1 MNRTAKSLLSKE
13 NSFGQVLKGF
23 FKPNV
28 VSFYQLL
35 KRKLKT
41 MYTPF
46 YLRSRTAW
54 LLTGLLCGIFFNASS
69 QTQIEPS
76 YLKTWVLTDAGQ
88 IKVPPPPNKEQA
100 QKEIAEV
107 KEKIA
112 KQNEKILY
120 QIQYWDAGSPAYRW
134 NEIAYKMIT
143 FENFGTF
150 LRAPTAWMNMAINDA
165 TAAAWKA
172 KYSYKRKRPFEV
184 DPLLKPV
191 ITSPLTPSYP
201 CEHSVTAAAAANVL
215 AYFYPEAADSILRL
229 GKEAAQSRIYAG
241 VQFPSDVEDGWKL
254 GEQVAALVI
263 EQAKKDGSDIQ
274 WKGIM
279 HNDPKL
285 WKGKYPVG
293 ITAAS
298 FKPLVLKSG
307 NQFRPPAPPDFAND
321 MKALKTFKRNSKS
334 DNLALYWH
342 NLSGMD
348 FWTELASKK
357 MFELHLDKNAPAC
370 AHIYTVLHV
379 TFHDAAIA
387 IMDAK
392 YAYWGIRP
400 FQYDTTFTPLVETP
414 PFPGYPSGH
423 ATASSAAATVLA
435 YFFPA
440 DAEFFQSKAK
450 ECADSRFY
458 AGIHFQTDNQ
468 AGLEIGNRLAQYIID
483 NRAKRDYV
491 VK

>member
-1 MNRTAKSLLSKE
+1 MLTLI
-13 NSFGQVLKGF
+13 
-23 FKPNV
+23 
-28 VSFYQLL
+28 
-35 KRKLKT
+35 
-41 MYTPF
+41 
-46 YLRSRTAW
+46 YLRTRTSW
-54 LLTGLLCGIFFNASS
+54 LLTCLLCSIFFTASS
-69 QTQIEPS
+69 QTQTGSS
-76 YLKTWVLTDAGQ
+76 YLKTWVLNDAGQ
-88 IKVPPPPNKEQA
+88 IKVPAPPNKEQT
-100 QKEIAEV
+100 QKEIAAI

-112 KQNEKILY
+112 KRNEKNLH
-120 QIQYWDAGSPAYRW
+120 QVQYWDAGSPAYRW
-134 NEIAYKMIT
+134 NEIAYKLTT

-150 LRAPTAWMNMAINDA
+150 LRAPMAWMNMAINDA

-172 KYSYKRKRPFEV
+172 KYTYQRKRPFQF
-184 DPLLKPV
+184 DPSLTPV
-191 ITSPLTPSYP
+191 ITSPVTPSYP
-201 CEHSVTAAAAANVL
+201 CEHSVTAAAAANIL
-215 AYFYPEAADSILRL
+215 AYFFPEAADSILRL

-274 WKGIM
+274 WKGTM

-285 WKGKYPVG
+285 WKGEYPVG

-298 FKPLVLKSG
+298 FKPLALKSA
-307 NQFRPPAPPDFAND
+307 NQFRPASPPDFSND
-321 MKALKTFKRNSKS
+321 MKALKNFKRNFMS
-334 DNLALYWH
+334 DHLALYWH
-342 NLSGMD
+342 NLTGLD
-348 FWTELASKK
+348 YWTELASKK
-357 MFELHLDKNAPAC
+357 MFELHLDKDAPAS

-379 TFHDAAIA
+379 TIHDAAIA

-400 FQYDTTFTPLVETP
+400 FQYDTTFTPLFETP

-435 YFFPA
+435 YFFPG
-440 DAEFFQSKAK
+440 DAEFFKGKAK

-458 AGIHFQTDNQ
+458 AGIHFQTDNET
-468 AGLEIGNRLAQYIID
+468 GLEMGNKLAQYIID
-483 NRAKRDYV
+483 NRATKGYV

>member
-1 MNRTAKSLLSKE
+1 MFTL
-13 NSFGQVLKGF
+13 
-23 FKPNV
+23 
-28 VSFYQLL
+28 
-35 KRKLKT
+35 
-41 MYTPF
+41 F
-46 YLRSRTAW
+46 YLRSKTSW
-54 LLTGLLCGIFFNASS
+54 LLTGFLCSTFINAYS
-69 QTQIEPS
+69 QTQLAPS
-76 YLKTWVLTDAGQ
+76 DLKTWVLKDAGQ
-88 IKVPPPPNKEQA
+88 INVPPPPNKEQT
-100 QKEIAEV
+100 QKEIAGV
-107 KEKIA
+107 KEKVA
-112 KQNEKILY
+112 NQTEKILY
-120 QIQYWDAGSPAYRW
+120 QVQYWDAGSPAYRW
-134 NEIAYKMIT
+134 NEIAYHLTT

-150 LRAPTAWMNMAINDA
+150 LRAPMAWMNMAINDA

-172 KYSYKRKRPFEV
+172 KYRYQRKRPFQV

-191 ITSPLTPSYP
+191 ITSPATPSYP
-201 CEHSVTAAAAANVL
+201 CEHSVTASAAANVL
-215 AYFYPEAADSILRL
+215 AYFFPEAADSILKL

-241 VQFPSDVEDGWKL
+241 VQFPSDVEIGWKL

-263 EQAKKDGSDIQ
+263 GQAKKDGSDIQ
-274 WKGIM
+274 WKGTM
-279 HNDPKL
+279 NNDSKL
-285 WKGKYPVG
+285 WRGEYPVG
-293 ITAAS
+293 ITAGS

-307 NQFRPPAPPDFAND
+307 NQFRPPAPADFSDD
-321 MKALKTFKRNSKS
+321 MKALKNFKRNFTS
-334 DNLALYWH
+334 DHLALYWH

-370 AHIYTVLHV
+370 AHIYTILHV
-379 TFHDAAIA
+379 TIHDAVIA

-400 FQYDTTFTPLVETP
+400 FQYDSTFTPLFETP

-423 ATASSAAATVLA
+423 ATASSAAATVLG

-440 DAEFFQSKAK
+440 DTEFFKSNAR

-468 AGLEIGNRLAQYIID
+468 TGLEMGNKLAQYIID
-483 NRAKRDYV
+483 NRAKRAYV

>member
-1 MNRTAKSLLSKE
+1 MFLKKQIHALAGTLNE
-13 NSFGQVLKGF
+13 NH
-23 FKPNV
+23 
-28 VSFYQLL
+28 
-35 KRKLKT
+35 KT
-41 MYTPF
+41 MFTLF
-46 YLRSRTAW
+46 YLRSRTTL
-54 LLTGLLCGIFFNASS
+54 LLTGLLCSIFITASS

-76 YLKTWVLTDAGQ
+76 YLKTWVLKDAGQ
-88 IKVPPPPNKEQA
+88 IKVPPPPNKEQT
-100 QKEIAEV
+100 QKEIADI

-112 KQNEKILY
+112 TQNERILN

-134 NEIAYKMIT
+134 NEMAYKLIT
-143 FENFGTF
+143 FENFGRF
-150 LRAPTAWMNMAINDA
+150 LRAPMAWMNMAINDA
-165 TAAAWKA
+165 TAAAWKV
-172 KYSYKRKRPFEV
+172 KYSYQRKRPFQV

-191 ITSPLTPSYP
+191 IASPVTPSYP
-201 CEHSVTAAAAANVL
+201 CEHSVTAAAAAHVL
-215 AYFYPEAADSILRL
+215 AYFFPEAADSILKL
-229 GKEAAQSRIYAG
+229 GKDAAQSRIAAG
-241 VQFPSDVEDGWKL
+241 VQFPSDVENGWKL

-274 WKGIM
+274 WKGTM

-285 WKGKYPVG
+285 WKGDYPVG

-307 NQFRPPAPPDFAND
+307 NQFRPPAPPDFSND
-321 MKALKTFKRNSKS
+321 MKTLKDFKRNFMS
-334 DNLALYWH
+334 DHLALYWH

-370 AHIYTVLHV
+370 AHIYTILHV
-379 TFHDAAIA
+379 TIHDAAIA

-400 FQYDTTFTPLVETP
+400 FQYDSTFTPLFQTP

-440 DAEFFQSKAK
+440 DAEFFKSKAK

-468 AGLEIGNRLAQYIID
+468 TGLEMGNKLAQYIID
-483 NRAKRDYV
+483 NRAKRYYA